1 MSIDAKGRKFEIHKI
16 HQPAPMYYTQEELQD
31 LHFDFQEKFER
42 HIENRM
48 PASYVRTIE
57 DLAQA
62 AG

>member
-48 PASYVRTIE
+48 PASYVS
-57 DLAQA
+57 DH
-62 AG
+62 